1 MLKNFILAPME
12 SLIFVLSLLMYAVYR
27 TLSFISVDAHIIIVM
42 IMVIVIA
49 LGVDGPLGCSQ
60 QLH

>member
-1 MLKNFILAPME
+1 ME

-42 IMVIVIA
+42 IMVIVIV